1 MSAAAKNF
9 SPKNVQ
15 RGRKNRRQRTD
26 ASPLPRILPE
36 RPPRNGK
43 KFCTQ
48 SAADGKF
55 RKDLERRAACPGAET
70 GRWMPYKPWSAA
82 RFPPPPAG
90 ADKTG
95 RNILRG
101 SIRKQSR
108 KILTAR
114 RHLRRYRALH
124 SKKECCSPLPCI
136 CRLAAILRCF
146 AVLAEPLFSYVARA
160 LPFSFSWRFD

>member
-82 RFPPPPAG
+82 RLPPPPAG

-124 SKKECCSPLPCI
+124 SKKECWGGTATKAPVGLSTGQTG
-136 CRLAAILRCF
+136 LRSAQMPPVVF
-146 AVLAEPLFSYVARA
+146 GRQG
-160 LPFSFSWRFD
+160 